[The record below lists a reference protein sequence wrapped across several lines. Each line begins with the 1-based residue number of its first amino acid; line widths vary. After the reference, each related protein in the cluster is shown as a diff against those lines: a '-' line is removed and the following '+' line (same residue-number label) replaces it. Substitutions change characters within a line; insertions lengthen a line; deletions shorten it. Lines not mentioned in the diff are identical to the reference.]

1 MAYKDDESQLSPEA
15 CIFAETMYGVNSR
28 QLFDA
33 VLNGKN
39 SMEIA
44 QELGIPKE
52 TAQEAINILGD
63 KQ

>member
-1 MAYKDDESQLSPEA
+1 MANKDFESQLSPEA
-15 CIFAETMYGVNSR
+15 CVFAETMYGINRR

-52 TAQEAINILGD
+52 TAQQAINILGN
-63 KQ
+63 K